1 MAGSDQ
7 GPFDEAYW
15 RASRKR
21 LRRREGSRGL
31 LVIAPLAI
39 AVAVV
44 KILEPATHPAGDVR
58 DDPAFR
64 LMAYGLM
71 IVFMVGLFVA
81 SVRLLISER
90 RRPD

>member
-1 MAGSDQ
+1 MAGSDH

-15 RASRKR
+15 QAYRKR
-21 LRRREGSRGL
+21 LRRREGARGL

-39 AVAVV
+39 GVAVV
-44 KILEPATHPAGDVR
+44 KILEPATHRAGDVR

-64 LMAYGLM
+64 LVAYGLM
-71 IVFMVGLFVA
+71 IVFMVGLFIA
-81 SVRLLISER
+81 SARLLISER